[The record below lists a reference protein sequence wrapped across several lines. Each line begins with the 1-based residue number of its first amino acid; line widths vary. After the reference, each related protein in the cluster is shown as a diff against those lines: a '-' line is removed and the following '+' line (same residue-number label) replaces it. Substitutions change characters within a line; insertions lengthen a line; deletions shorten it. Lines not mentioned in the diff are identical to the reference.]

1 MLRNGLSKKQS
12 WKYPVR
18 DVHGHVSPSIRWF
31 VPAASHQ
38 VTQKRRRLSGNLIFT
53 LPLSVFSIQMLPQTC
68 ICFSFLFFFFF
79 WLLLLALSLYL
90 KYLSGLRWAG
100 RSSWGPAVAVCM
112 LCSAGPRSHSH
123 GPTAGPQFPN
133 HIHLSAR
140 MRQRFSWLLL
150 TAALCSEIWVVRNV
164 CESFPVFLAFISPVD
179 LRLSAA
185 SICPPCV
192 PWAPWQWDFPWK
204 SPSWPSLFSW

>member
-1 MLRNGLSKKQS
+1 MAMYLPVSDGLFLQ
-12 WKYPVR
+12 PVIR
-18 DVHGHVSPSIRWF
+18 SHRREGVCLEISFSHSHCLCFQFKCCPKHASAFPS
-31 VPAASHQ
+31 
-38 VTQKRRRLSGNLIFT
+38 
-53 LPLSVFSIQMLPQTC
+53 
-68 ICFSFLFFFFF
+68 FFFFF

>member
-1 MLRNGLSKKQS
+1 MVCSCSQS
-12 WKYPVR
+12 SGHTEEKASVWKSHFHTPTVC
-18 DVHGHVSPSIRWF
+18 VFNSN
-31 VPAASHQ
+31 AAPNMH
-38 VTQKRRRLSGNLIFT
+38 LLF
-53 LPLSVFSIQMLPQTC
+53 LP
-68 ICFSFLFFFFF
+68 FFFFF